1 MWRNALIAT
10 ITVLV
15 GFLLVV
21 FSRIDFL
28 LPYKRYIVTQYA
40 TRMEVYVG
48 LLAANLFAFFFLVSR
63 KVLLKDTGRKLA
75 HLERQLQAGQ
85 VASELSERLKDE
97 ELEY

>member
-21 FSRIDFL
+21 FSQIDFL

-40 TRMEVYVG
+40 TRLEVYVG
-48 LLAANLFAFFFLVSR
+48 MFSGRRMRGRSHRVGSVSCLRRVWWTANRSR
-63 KVLLKDTGRKLA
+63 CSA
-75 HLERQLQAGQ
+75 PESASRQ
-85 VASELSERLKDE
+85 SF
-97 ELEY
+97 